1 MSIYQS
7 ELGFPG
13 NAYTKSKF
21 SSKLDAALGLH
32 IQLMDIKPNLQITF
46 KDKNETV
53 SFIALAVNSKTS
65 CTKLKEK
72 LTIVKD
78 LAERME
84 GKDSSEPNLGKGPSL
99 IQAKPSGELERATQK
114 SLSEEVLSSD
124 LRRQQFRDFGYRET
138 LGPREVCSQLHL
150 LCRQWLRP
158 ERHTKAEM
166 LDLVVFEQFLA
177 LLPPEMSS
185 WVRECGAE
193 TSSQAVGL
201 AEGFLL
207 SQAEKRQ
214 EEEQDLLLERIPEVD
229 QCFSESSQSQQPRW
243 MMWDREQ
250 RSPSMREGTRTGS
263 TSVSASL
270 PHEELRTAS
279 AGVHQVTFEEV
290 AVDFTEEEW
299 ALLDPGQRAL
309 HQKVMEENLEILF
322 SLGRNSGNNSS
333 LRSQLLT
340 DQRTKTAEKISKH
353 LKGKNRFSL
362 KAFLSCYQS
371 DHTEKKLFHCW
382 VCRKGFI
389 SKSHLLCHQAPHAG
403 EKPFTCAECEKSFSQ
418 KLYLTHHQVT
428 RTREVRFK
436 CSECGKGFIWKAA
449 LTRHQATHTGEK
461 PFKCL
466 ECGKGFIQKAHLM
479 LHQAT
484 HTGEKPFKCPEC
496 GKGFIRKAHLTL
508 HQATHAGE
516 KPFKCPECG
525 KAFIRKA
532 HLTLHQAIHAG
543 EKPFKCQEC
552 GKGFIYKSH
561 LIRHQGTHTGEKPFK
576 CLECGKRFTQK
587 TSLTYHQATHNREKL
602 FKCLECGESF
612 IRKIDLTHHE
622 RIHSGEMPFLCLE
635 CGKGFIQKAH
645 LTQHQATHTG
655 EKQFKCLDCGKRFT
669 QKISLTYHQ
678 ATHSVENR
686 WSVVCFSPH
695 SHVVDSTL

>member
-1 MSIYQS
+1 M
-7 ELGFPG
+7 LTPKA
-13 NAYTKSKF
+13 N
-21 SSKLDAALGLH
+21 
-32 IQLMDIKPNLQITF
+32 
-46 KDKNETV
+46 
-53 SFIALAVNSKTS
+53 LAVN
-65 CTKLKEK
+65 
-72 LTIVKD
+72 
-78 LAERME
+78 
-84 GKDSSEPNLGKGPSL
+84 SSEPNLGKGPSL

-207 SQAEKRQ
+207 SQAEK
-214 EEEQDLLLERIPEVD
+214 
-229 QCFSESSQSQQPRW
+229 
-243 MMWDREQ
+243 
-250 RSPSMREGTRTGS
+250 
-263 TSVSASL
+263 
-270 PHEELRTAS
+270 
-279 AGVHQVTFEEV
+279 
-290 AVDFTEEEW
+290 
-299 ALLDPGQRAL
+299 
-309 HQKVMEENLEILF
+309 
-322 SLGRNSGNNSS
+322 RNSGNNSS

-516 KPFKCPECG
+516 KPFK
-525 KAFIRKA
+525 
-532 HLTLHQAIHAG
+532 
-543 EKPFKCQEC
+543 
-552 GKGFIYKSH
+552 
-561 LIRHQGTHTGEKPFK
+561 
-576 CLECGKRFTQK
+576 
-587 TSLTYHQATHNREKL
+587 SL
-602 FKCLECGESF
+602 
-612 IRKIDLTHHE
+612 
-622 RIHSGEMPFLCLE
+622 
-635 CGKGFIQKAH
+635 
-645 LTQHQATHTG
+645 
-655 EKQFKCLDCGKRFT
+655 
-669 QKISLTYHQ
+669 SL
-678 ATHSVENR
+678 VFEPR
-686 WSVVCFSPH
+686 
-695 SHVVDSTL
+695 